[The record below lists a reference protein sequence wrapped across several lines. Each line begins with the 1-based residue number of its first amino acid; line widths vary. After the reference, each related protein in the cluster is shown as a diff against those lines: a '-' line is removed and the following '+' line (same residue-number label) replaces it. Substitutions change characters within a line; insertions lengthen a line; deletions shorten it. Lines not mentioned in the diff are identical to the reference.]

1 MCLKLRPW
9 HTSVCVW
16 MALAP
21 VYLACNDPLGRLK
34 GHHFS
39 AGIKTLYLLRGFSR
53 ELLANYG
60 HLVSAPWGWPPE
72 VTHAQKVSD
81 QVTSG
86 NMSGAGAVC
95 NPVLSGSD
103 LDFLSVSLR
112 QSVAY
117 QASSIPGTTGERKRT
132 RTLRLLL
139 TVRSLNTGQHMCTV
153 NCTCKCQQGRF
164 MTFLIVCNGSL
175 SHEWN

>member
-95 NPVLSGSD
+95 NPAVLSGSD
-103 LDFLSVSLR
+103 LDSLSVSLR

-117 QASSIPGTTGERKRT
+117 QASSIPDTTGERKRT
-132 RTLRLLL
+132 RTLRLYCSQFAVW
-139 TVRSLNTGQHMCTV
+139 TQGNTCAQLIARANV
-153 NCTCKCQQGRF
+153 NKEG
-164 MTFLIVCNGSL
+164 LWHS
-175 SHEWN
+175 